1 MKLSYM
7 SGFGNEM
14 ESEALPDALPKGQNS
29 PQNCAYGLYAEQI
42 SGTAFTAPRATNA
55 RSWLYRMRPSVR
67 HTAHFSP
74 VSYPNWLSPPSTG
87 DHDLPIGQFRWNPVP
102 LPSTKTTFLNG
113 VKTMTTAG
121 DVRSQSG
128 MASHTYAFNDS
139 MTDDYFFN
147 ADGEMLIVPEQGRLE
162 IQTELGIL
170 EVEPGEISILPRG
183 IMFKMGCVD
192 GAARGYICENYGA
205 RFTLPERGPIG
216 ANGLA
221 NPRDFL
227 SPVAAY
233 EEKDTP
239 CSVQVKWG
247 GKFYQTDIGH
257 SPLDVVAWHGNFAPV
272 KYDLRL
278 FCAVGAILFDHPDPS
293 IFTVLTAP
301 SNEPGTAN
309 VDFAIFP
316 ARWMVAENTFRPPWY
331 HRNIMSEF
339 MGLIYG
345 QYDAKEEGFVP
356 GGMSLHNMMLPHG
369 PDAEGFLKATTAD
382 LTPQKLENTLAFM
395 FETRLPQQITA
406 FAANLETLQP
416 DYIDCWSGLEK
427 RFDGTKE
434 GKK

>member
-1 MKLSYM
+1 MVVNYM

-42 SGTAFTAPRATNA
+42 SGSAFTAPRATNA
-55 RSWLYRMRPSVR
+55 RTWLYRMRPSVR
-67 HTAHFSP
+67 HTARFTSIQ
-74 VSYPNWLSPPSTG
+74 YPDWLSPPTAD
-87 DHDLPIGQFRWNPVP
+87 DHDQPIGQFRWDPVP
-102 LPSTKTTFLNG
+102 LPTTKTNFLSG
-113 VKTMTTAG
+113 IRTMTTAG
-121 DVRSQSG
+121 DVKAQSG
-128 MASHTYAFNDS
+128 MAAHNYAFNDS
-139 MTDDYFFN
+139 MVDDYFFN
-147 ADGEMLIVPEQGRLE
+147 ADGEMLIVPEQGILN

-170 EVEPGEISILPRG
+170 EVEPAEICIIPRG
-183 IMFKMGCVD
+183 IMFKVACHGK
-192 GAARGYICENYGA
+192 AARGYICENYGG

-221 NPRDFL
+221 NERDFL

-233 EEKDTP
+233 EEKDQP
-239 CSVQVKWG
+239 CRVQVKWC
-247 GKFYQTDIGH
+247 GKFYQTEIGH

-272 KYDLRL
+272 KYDLRH
-278 FCAVGAILFDHPDPS
+278 FCPVGAILYDHPDPS

-301 SNEPGTAN
+301 TSEPGTAN

-316 ARWMVAENTFRPPWY
+316 ARWMVAENTFRPPWF

-369 PDAEGFLKATTAD
+369 PDAEGVIKASTAD
-382 LTPQKLENTLAFM
+382 LTPQKLDNTLAFM
-395 FETRLPQQITA
+395 FETRLPQQVSA
-406 FAANLETLQP
+406 FAANLETLQKN
-416 DYIDCWSGLEK
+416 YVECWTGLEK
-427 RFDGTKE
+427 RFNGTKE